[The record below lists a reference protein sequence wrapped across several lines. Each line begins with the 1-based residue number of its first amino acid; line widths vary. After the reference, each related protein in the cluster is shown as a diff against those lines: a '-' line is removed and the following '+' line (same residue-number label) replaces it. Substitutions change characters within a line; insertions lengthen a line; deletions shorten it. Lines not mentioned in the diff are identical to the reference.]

1 MYAASSPINDAPTM
15 SEHLPVMLQE
25 CLDALQAQA
34 GGRFLDATFGGGGHA
49 RALLEASP
57 ETELVALDRDPAA
70 RARAEAL
77 ETDFPGRITFIS
89 ANFSEIGALELG
101 SFEGALFD
109 LGVSSFQLNEA
120 ARGFSFSKDAPADM
134 RMNPE
139 EGRSAA
145 QFLETASRDE
155 LVRAIRDYGEER
167 SWKRVVDA
175 ILEARG
181 SGVLTQTS
189 SLADVIAQAMPPAW
203 KRRSKLH
210 PATLSFQGIRMA
222 VNEELA
228 AIEAALPAAFAAL
241 KPGGRLAV
249 ISFHSLEDRIV
260 KRHFREWAGRPVDR
274 FDNRPQQSREPV
286 ATLLSSKPLA
296 PTETERQAN
305 PRSRSA
311 RLRALRKW

>member
-1 MYAASSPINDAPTM
+1 M

-139 EGRSAA
+139 EGR
-145 QFLETASRDE
+145 
-155 LVRAIRDYGEER
+155 
-167 SWKRVVDA
+167 
-175 ILEARG
+175 
-181 SGVLTQTS
+181 
-189 SLADVIAQAMPPAW
+189 
-203 KRRSKLH
+203 
-210 PATLSFQGIRMA
+210 
-222 VNEELA
+222 
-228 AIEAALPAAFAAL
+228 
-241 KPGGRLAV
+241 
-249 ISFHSLEDRIV
+249 
-260 KRHFREWAGRPVDR
+260 
-274 FDNRPQQSREPV
+274 
-286 ATLLSSKPLA
+286 
-296 PTETERQAN
+296 
-305 PRSRSA
+305 
-311 RLRALRKW
+311 